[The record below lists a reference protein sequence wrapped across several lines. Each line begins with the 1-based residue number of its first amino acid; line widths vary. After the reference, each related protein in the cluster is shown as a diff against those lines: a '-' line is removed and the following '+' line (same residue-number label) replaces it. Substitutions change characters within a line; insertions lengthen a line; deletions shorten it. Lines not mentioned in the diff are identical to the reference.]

1 MAPSAVRTRDST
13 CLSATCWE
21 SRPYSTGVGELPI
34 LGTSSRTAVIPMP
47 TGMSHRR
54 HPGGGGG
61 AGAAGRSLGGPDRA
75 LVVIGVLRQRVARTL
90 LAPSDT
96 RCPPA
101 GVRR

>member
-1 MAPSAVRTRDST
+1 MLGRSSSTAVRTR
-13 CLSATCWE
+13 
-21 SRPYSTGVGELPI
+21 
-34 LGTSSRTAVIPMP
+34 P

-75 LVVIGVLRQRVARTL
+75 LVVIGVLRRQVARKL

-96 RCPPA
+96 PGLPA
-101 GVRR
+101 GVRHLPPAVCIPPERGSRASVRAAGHPADERL